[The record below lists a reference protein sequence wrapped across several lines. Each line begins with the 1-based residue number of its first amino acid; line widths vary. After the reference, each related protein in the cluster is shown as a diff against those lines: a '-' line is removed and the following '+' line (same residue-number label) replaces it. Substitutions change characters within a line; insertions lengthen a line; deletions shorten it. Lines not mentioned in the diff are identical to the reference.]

1 MSRILLIG
9 GSGILGTELKKLRPD
24 IIAPPHELC
33 SIGKE
38 DDIDN
43 YCEYQKLAPDIIIN
57 CAAVKDN
64 RTIEKDPIEAIRT
77 NIIGGAMVAQY
88 CYTQNIRYIFISTDY
103 IYEGKRGNYLE
114 TDPILPANIY
124 AWTKLAGECSAKT
137 VKNHLII
144 RTSFGP
150 QKFEYKEAFIDKW
163 TSKDYVDVIAPMILE
178 AAISPITG
186 VLNIGT
192 ERKTLYDY
200 ASKLNNVKG
209 VKLTESSHT
218 TPYDT
223 SLNLQKWINYKSE
236 NPTARPHTNC
246 RVCGSSRLV
255 KYLDLGL
262 MPLANNL
269 EFTSQRAKEKERFP
283 LQVLFCQECGLSQ
296 LSVVID
302 PVKMYGYYT
311 YRSGVNA
318 PYVEHCKKMALSLG
332 EKYNLNQDSFHIDIA
347 GNDGTLLNEFKNT
360 FNHKGLNV
368 DPASNLTA
376 ISESNGI
383 PAITDFWSTE
393 IASRV
398 IGEYGYADLI
408 TATNVFAHVDNVKSF
423 LKACRNVLSLE
434 GILVIECPYI
444 VDFINNME
452 YDTIYFEHVSVMSIL
467 PLHQLCSNLKMK
479 IIDVEKFGI
488 HGGTIRITIA
498 KESSNHQIK
507 DSVFQFAHKENEEGF
522 NRIDV
527 YKKWDKD
534 VNRLIKDFGIKILAL
549 KKQGY
554 KIAAFAASAKG
565 NTLLNASGINTDIID
580 YIVDETP
587 EKIGKFSPGT
597 GIPIVYKQMLRVNPP
612 DYLVILSW
620 NFADFIMDK
629 VRAMGFTGKFIIPIP
644 EFKVVEYEDVRNN
657 SQTRTVFTSTS

>member
-1 MSRILLIG
+1 MSRIFITG
-9 GSGILGTELKKLRPD
+9 GSGILGKELRKLRLD
-24 IIAPPHELC
+24 IIAPTHDECDIASFEDVNKFIHEH
-33 SIGKE
+33 K
-38 DDIDN
+38 
-43 YCEYQKLAPDIIIN
+43 PDVIIH
-57 CAAVKDN
+57 CAAFKDN
-64 RTIEKDPIEAIRT
+64 RSIEKDPIQAIET
-77 NIIGGAMVAQY
+77 NVIGTAILSML
-88 CYTQNIRYIFISTDY
+88 CYEFSVRLVYISTDY
-103 IYEGKRGNYLE
+103 IYKGVHGNYKE
-114 TDPILPANIY
+114 TDEILPANIY
-124 AWTKLAGECSAKT
+124 AWTKLAGECSART

-163 TSKDYVDVIAPMILE
+163 SSKDYVEVIAPMILE
-178 AAISPITG
+178 AAVSPLTG

-200 ASKLNNVKG
+200 ASKLNSVKP

-236 NPTARPHTNC
+236 NPTAKPHTNC
-246 RVCGSSRLV
+246 RVCGSDKLI

-269 EFTSQRAKEKERFP
+269 EFTSQRAKEKDRFP

-311 YRSGVNA
+311 YMSGVNA
-318 PYVEHCKKMALSLG
+318 PYVEHCRKMALSLS
-332 EKYNLNQDSFHIDIA
+332 EKYNLDVNSFHIDIA
-347 GNDGTLLNEFKNT
+347 GNDGTLLTEFKNILK
-360 FNHKGLNV
+360 HEVLNV

-376 ISESNGI
+376 ISEANGI
-383 PAITDFWSTE
+383 PAITDFWGGGVAFYVE
-393 IASRV
+393 IK
-398 IGEYGYADLI
+398 YGKADLI
-408 TATNVFAHVDNVKSF
+408 TATNVFAHVDDIAKF
-423 LKACRNVLSLE
+423 LICCGGILKAD

-467 PLHQLCSNLKMK
+467 PMYQLCSNLKMK

-488 HGGTIRITIA
+488 HGGTIRVTIA
-498 KESSNHQIK
+498 KESSSHKIN
-507 DSVFQFAHKENEEGF
+507 DSVFQFVHKENEEGF
-522 NRIDV
+522 NKIDV

-534 VNRLIKDFGIKILAL
+534 VNRLIKDFGLRILDL
-549 KKQGY
+549 KRQGH
-554 KIAAFAASAKG
+554 KIAAFACSAKG

-587 EKIGKFSPGT
+587 TKIGKYSPGT
-597 GIPIVYKQMLRVNPP
+597 GIPIVYKQMLQVNPP

-620 NFADFIMDK
+620 NFADFIMQK
-629 VRAMGFTGKFIIPIP
+629 VRSMGYTGKFIIPIP
-644 EFKVVEYEDVRNN
+644 EFKIIN
-657 SQTRTVFTSTS
+657 

>member
-1 MSRILLIG
+1 MKILLFG

-24 IIAPPHELC
+24 IIAPPHEEC
-33 SIGKE
+33 
-38 DDIDN
+38 DITDHTLLDTI
-43 YCEYQKLAPDIIIN
+43 EKYQPDLLIN
-57 CAAVKDN
+57 SAAIKDN
-64 RTIEKDPIEAIRT
+64 RSIEKHAFSAIQT
-77 NIIGGAMVAQY
+77 NIIGAAHVAECCLY
-88 CYTQNIRYIFISTDY
+88 NSIRYIFISTDY
-103 IYEGKRGNYLE
+103 VYEGSRGNYLE
-114 TDPILPANIY
+114 TDPVLPANIY
-124 AWTKLAGECSAKT
+124 AYTKLAGECSART

-150 QKFEYKEAFIDKW
+150 DKFEYKEAFIDKW
-163 TSKDYVDVIAPMILE
+163 SSKDYVGVIAPMILE
-178 AAISPITG
+178 AAVSPLTG

-236 NPTARPHTNC
+236 NPTAKPHTNC
-246 RVCGSSRLV
+246 RVCGSDKLT

-269 EFTSQRAKEKERFP
+269 EFTSNRAKEKERFP

-318 PYVEHCKKMALSLG
+318 PYIEHCRKMALSLAG
-332 EKYNLNQDSFHIDIA
+332 KYAHLIGFHIDIA
-347 GNDGTLLNEFKNT
+347 GNDGTLLTEFKKI
-360 FNHKGLNV
+360 FNSKVLNV

-376 ISESNGI
+376 ISEANGVH
-383 PAITDFWSTE
+383 AITDFWSTE
-393 IASRV
+393 LASK
-398 IGEYGYADLI
+398 IIDEYGRADLI
-408 TATNVFAHVDNVKSF
+408 TATNVFAHVDNVRDF
-423 LKACRNVLSLE
+423 ICACYIALNPE

-444 VDFINNME
+444 VDFIDNME

-467 PLHQLCSNLKMK
+467 PMHRLCSDLQMN

-488 HGGTIRITIA
+488 HGGTIRVTIT
-498 KESSNHQIK
+498 KESSSHKIQ
-507 DSVFQFAHKENEEGF
+507 DSVFQFANKENEEGF
-522 NRIDV
+522 NRIEV
-527 YKKWDKD
+527 YKKWDRD
-534 VNRLIKDFGIKILAL
+534 VNRLIKNFGFKILEL
-549 KKQGY
+549 KRQGF
-554 KIAAFAASAKG
+554 KIAGFAASAKG
-565 NTLLNASGINTDIID
+565 NTLLNASGINTDIMD

-597 GIPIVYKQMLRVNPP
+597 GIPIVYKQMLKVNPP

-620 NFADFIMDK
+620 NFADFIMQK
-629 VRAMGFTGKFIIPIP
+629 VRAMGYEGAFIIPIP
-644 EFKVVEYEDVRNN
+644 EFKIVENVAIQSNHI
-657 SQTRTVFTSTS
+657 

>member
-1 MSRILLIG
+1 MKILLIG
-9 GSGILGTELKKLRPD
+9 GSGILGTELQRIRPN
-24 IIAPPHELC
+24 IIAPSHDEVNIL
-33 SIGKE
+33 S
-38 DDIDN
+38 DVDIAH
-43 YCEYQKLAPDIIIN
+43 YCFVKNNIHPDIIIN
-57 CAAVKDN
+57 AAAVKDN
-64 RTIEKDPIEAIRT
+64 RGIEKDPRTAIQT
-77 NIIGGAMVAQY
+77 NIVGAANTAEF
-88 CYTQNIRYIFISTDY
+88 CYEQNIRYVFISTDY
-103 IYEGKRGNYLE
+103 IYPGSRGNYLE

-124 AWTKLAGECSAKT
+124 AWTKLAGECSAKA

-150 QKFEYKEAFIDKW
+150 EKFEYKEAFIDKW
-163 TSKDYVDVIAPMILE
+163 SSKDYVQVIAPMILE
-178 AAISPITG
+178 AALSPLTG

-200 ASKLNNVKG
+200 ASKLNNVKA
-209 VKLTESSHT
+209 VKLSESAHT

-236 NPTARPHTNC
+236 NPTARPHTHC
-246 RVCGSSRLV
+246 RVCGSPRLT

-269 EFTSQRAKEKERFP
+269 EFTSKRAKEKERFP
-283 LQVLFCQECGLSQ
+283 LQVLFCEECGLSQ

-311 YRSGVNA
+311 YRSGVNQ
-318 PYVEHCKKMALSLG
+318 PYVDHCRKMAEDLKH
-332 EKYNLNQDSFHIDIA
+332 KYKFAPCNLHVDIA
-347 GNDGTLLNEFKNT
+347 GNDGTLLNEFKKYIYNVI
-360 FNHKGLNV
+360 NV

-376 ISESNGI
+376 ISEANGI

-393 IASRV
+393 VATKILN
-398 IGEYGYADLI
+398 EYGEVNLI
-408 TATNVFAHVDNVKSF
+408 TATNVFAHVDNVRDF
-423 LKACRNVLSLE
+423 LKACYIALDPE

-444 VDFINNME
+444 VDFIENME
-452 YDTIYFEHVSVMSIL
+452 YDTIYFEHVSVMSIS
-467 PLHQLCSNLKMK
+467 PLHQLCSNLKLR

-498 KESSNHQIK
+498 KETSSHPIK
-507 DSVFQFAHKENEEGF
+507 EIVFDLIDNERIGDF
-522 NRIDV
+522 NTIGV
-527 YKKWDKD
+527 YKKWSDD

-549 KKQGY
+549 KKQGF

-620 NFADFIMDK
+620 NFADFIMQK
-629 VRAMGFTGKFIIPIP
+629 VRSMGYEGAFIIPIP
-644 EFKVVEYEDVRNN
+644 EFKIIKNTLV
-657 SQTRTVFTSTS
+657 TSNGHE